1 MHSYRTIL
9 PFKVLVHYYHL
20 AIWICLLSAV
30 GVNASTLMESNV
42 GVPSVHTAHDSVLG
56 FKEKSMVYANLN
68 QPLPAV
74 KFLEKYIRNSADFTA
89 MNFKEYD
96 KIRNSKEFEV
106 LSESFEPKMTVLS
119 FIYLYIALI
128 GFFIAIVLNF
138 SKKNDRWAKI
148 LISGFLG
155 VHSLFILEFVLYNT
169 NYQYKYIHTY
179 LMSSSVA
186 LLYGPLLYFYFKR
199 ITQNYQFKAIDLLH
213 LLPVIALMFILVP
226 IYSLPAL
233 EKLKIIMGTSTL
245 YAKTDFLYLIFIPKL
260 LSLVIYGAL
269 IRRLYFSSK
278 QKETIA
284 NQELANQWKDNL
296 YKIHVVYVLSYFI
309 YGISISGVIGQGL
322 NIIYQS
328 QVISMSLMVLYIA
341 SMVYIQPKVFASSGI
356 KLKPSLKKD
365 KYKKSGLTTSFSNEL
380 KDTLMKLLLDE
391 KIYRD
396 SSLNLEKLSE
406 KLDTSRH
413 NTSQIIN
420 EHFNENFFELVN
432 DFRIQEAKELLEI
445 SNPKSKMNI
454 SEIFYEVGFNN
465 KVTFNNA
472 FKKRTGITPSQYRKE
487 NS

>member
-1 MHSYRTIL
+1 MHSYRKIL
-9 PFKVLVHYYHL
+9 PCTLSVYCWFLTFWV
-20 AIWICLLSAV
+20 CLLGAV
-30 GVNASTLMESNV
+30 SMSASTLNGSNI
-42 GVPSVHTAHDSVLG
+42 GVASVNTSYDSVFG
-56 FKEKSMVYANLN
+56 FKEKSLVYANLN

-74 KFLEKYIRNSADFTA
+74 NFLEKYIRNSADFEA
-89 MNFKEYD
+89 MEFKEYD
-96 KIRNSKEFEV
+96 SIRDSYLF
-106 LSESFEPKMTVLS
+106 SELEEDFTPKMTVLS

-128 GFFIAIVLNF
+128 GFFIAILLNF

-199 ITQNYQFKAIDLLH
+199 ITQNYQFKGIDFLH
-213 LLPVIALMFILVP
+213 LLPVIVLMFILVP

-233 EKLKIIMGTSTL
+233 EKLKIILGTSTL

-309 YGISISGVIGQGL
+309 YGISISGVIAQGL
-322 NIIYQS
+322 NIIYHS
-328 QVISMSLMVLYIA
+328 QVISMSLMVIYIA
-341 SMVYIQPKVFASSGI
+341 SMVYIQPKVFASSRF
-356 KLKPSLKKD
+356 KRKDVSAKD
-365 KYKKSGLTTSFSNEL
+365 KYQKSGLTSSFSNEL
-380 KDTLMKLLLDE
+380 KEALVRLLLDE

-432 DFRIQEAKELLEI
+432 DYRIQEAKELLMI
-445 SNPKSKMNI
+445 SNPEFKMNI

-472 FKKRTGITPSQYRKE
+472 FKKRTGQTPSQFRKE

>member
-1 MHSYRTIL
+1 MG
-9 PFKVLVHYYHL
+9 
-20 AIWICLLSAV
+20 AV
-30 GVNASTLMESNV
+30 SMSASTLNGSNI
-42 GVPSVHTAHDSVLG
+42 GVASVNTSYDSVFG
-56 FKEKSMVYANLN
+56 FKEKSLVYANLN

-74 KFLEKYIRNSADFTA
+74 NFLEKYIRNSADFEA
-89 MNFKEYD
+89 MEFKEYD
-96 KIRNSKEFEV
+96 SIRDSYLF
-106 LSESFEPKMTVLS
+106 SELEEDFTPKMTVLS

-128 GFFIAIVLNF
+128 GFFIAILLNF

-199 ITQNYQFKAIDLLH
+199 ITQNYQFKGIDFLH
-213 LLPVIALMFILVP
+213 LLPVIVLMFILVP

-233 EKLKIIMGTSTL
+233 EKLKIILGTSTL

-309 YGISISGVIGQGL
+309 YGISISGVIAQGL
-322 NIIYQS
+322 NIIYHS
-328 QVISMSLMVLYIA
+328 QVISMSLMVIYIA
-341 SMVYIQPKVFASSGI
+341 SMVYIQPKVFASSRF
-356 KLKPSLKKD
+356 KRKDVSAKD
-365 KYKKSGLTTSFSNEL
+365 KYQKSGLTSSFSNEL
-380 KDTLMKLLLDE
+380 KEALVRLLLDE

-432 DFRIQEAKELLEI
+432 DYRIQEAKELLMI
-445 SNPKSKMNI
+445 SNPEFKMNI

-472 FKKRTGITPSQYRKE
+472 FKKRTGQTPSQFRKE